1 MQQLHTERC
10 STLARRV
17 DVVRDYLLKEHNL
30 DLSEENIIKQFC
42 PTAWRYAINKLNIQI
57 DKNECLN
64 SSCKQCWNKEVT
76 YKR

>member
-1 MQQLHTERC
+1 M
-10 STLARRV
+10 ARRV

-30 DLSEENIIKQFC
+30 DLSEENIIKQLC
-42 PTAWRYAINKLNIQI
+42 PTAWRYEINKLNIQI

-64 SSCKQCWNKEVT
+64 SNCKQCWNKEVT